1 MRYMGMRDQNEL
13 FDINNDPNEIHNLT
27 NNLKYADI
35 AKKLAGELFDWLQ
48 DSNKL
53 QIPVK
58 RTIKHSD

>member
-13 FDINNDPNEIHNLT
+13 FDIKNDPNEIHNLI
-27 NNLKYADI
+27 NNPKYADI

-58 RTIKHSD
+58 RTTKHPD